1 MHRIAKTAIA
11 FAAATALAA
20 SVALTGCSSTAGN
33 NGSTAANFAEQQG
46 TQIAN
51 DIIGIENWNAFAANT
66 GTAVLGGTAEST
78 YDNTCFSPASLYFAL
93 ALAGEGVQGNAQIQ
107 LLELLGVKNAEELT
121 EFCETW
127 IAALQD
133 QTEEDIVALANSVWI
148 GENYVFTPEYLNVVQ
163 DELDASAFNVAFG
176 TEEADEQIS
185 TWVSNETQGLLQP
198 KFNTSPLDVAKL
210 INTVYFKSG
219 WLEQF
224 DAAANTTDTF
234 HAPLGDVPAE
244 YLHKSLEN
252 ATYAEGGNF
261 TACQLGFTNGYTM
274 SFFLPDDATEAQDLF
289 VDAAAIQQLLDA
301 EFEMRPVDI
310 TLPKFTI
317 DSTFGNLIDALR
329 ALGVEDIF
337 DGSDPAMFANM
348 IQTEGGAP
356 DFYISDAIQ
365 ETHLG
370 LDENGVEAAAYTALG
385 IKAMAM
391 ESPEGPISFVLD
403 RPFSYLVQSPDGVV
417 LFMGTMNSPV

>member
-11 FAAATALAA
+11 FAASAVLTA
-20 SVALTGCSSTAGN
+20 SVALTGCTSAASNNASS
-33 NGSTAANFAEQQG
+33 SANFAEQQG

-51 DIIGIENWNAFAANT
+51 DIIDIENWNAFAANT

-107 LLELLGVKNAEELT
+107 LLELLGVKDAEALT
-121 EFCETW
+121 AFCTAW
-127 IAALQD
+127 LDTLQD
-133 QTEEDIVALANSVWI
+133 QTDEDSVLLANSVWI
-148 GENYVFTPEYLNVVQ
+148 GENYIFTPDYLSVVQ

-176 TEEADEQIS
+176 TEEADQQIS
-185 TWVSNETQGLLQP
+185 TWVSDETQGLLQP

-219 WLEQF
+219 WTEQF
-224 DAAANTTDTF
+224 DVAANTMDTF
-234 HAPLGDVPAE
+234 HAPLGDVQAE
-244 YLHKSLEN
+244 YMHASLEN

-274 SFFLPDDATEAQDLF
+274 SFFLPDAPTEAQDLF
-289 VDAAAIQQLLDA
+289 VDAAAIQQLLGA
-301 EFEMRPVDI
+301 EFEARPVDI

-317 DSTFGNLIDALR
+317 DSTFGDLIDALR

-337 DGSDPAMFANM
+337 DGGDPDMFATM
-348 IQTEGGAP
+348 IQTENGAP
-356 DFYISDAIQ
+356 DFYFSDAIQ

-370 LDENGVEAAAYTALG
+370 LDENGVEAAAYTALD

-391 ESPEGPISFVLD
+391 ESPEEPIGFVLD
-403 RPFSYLVQSPDGVV
+403 RPFSYMIQSPEGVV
-417 LFMGTMNSPV
+417 LFMGTVNAPV